1 MLEGASGFDSAVAF
15 ETPLYADTV
24 ADRDSWDENYA
35 FLKEFHIGR
44 QIVAMW

>member
-1 MLEGASGFDSAVAF
+1 
-15 ETPLYADTV
+15 V

-44 QIVAMW
+44 QIVAMWWC